1 MVTKKKKAK
10 VKKRP
15 DGAPDDG
22 RAPGSTAAAA
32 TEAAPVHDSA
42 MEEPAGLSARERR
55 DAAEAEYQVR
65 LAAGSKTA
73 IGVAI
78 SHATLCYENL

>member
-1 MVTKKKKAK
+1 VVTKKKKAK

-15 DGAPDDG
+15 DGAADDDG
-22 RAPGSTAAAA
+22 RAAGATAAAAA

-55 DAAEAEYQVR
+55 DAAEAEYQVSE
-65 LAAGSKTA
+65 LWEQAAIRATTT
-73 IGVAI
+73 
-78 SHATLCYENL
+78 HATLH